1 METPDWRSYTVP
13 SQSDGRKRSA
23 GKRPRRESGR
33 MMKYHI
39 WTIGCQMNSADSQ
52 RLGSE
57 LEKLGYRWSEQ
68 PDEADVIVL
77 NTCVVRQQVE
87 DKVFGRLGALR
98 PVKTARPDTVV
109 ALMGCLVGH
118 KPGAALMR
126 RFPMVDVFLPPSES
140 GPLLEHLRARALEAA
155 AEDMEARQLA
165 ARWELQDAMAPG
177 GSYRPPSALIG
188 RAEPPA
194 VGASVGRL
202 DLPAREQGRLVGAQ
216 VPIVYG
222 CNWVCTFCTIPSR
235 RGPER
240 SRPAEEILNQ
250 VRSLVDQGVREV
262 TLLGQIVDR
271 YGHDWGRPDAL
282 VDLLTQLD
290 GVDGLE
296 RIRFLTSHPNFMT
309 DALLDAVARLPKVME
324 HIEVPVQAGDDE
336 VLRRMKRGYGAE
348 DYRRLVAR
356 IRERVPGV
364 AIHTDIIVGFPGESE
379 TQFQRTVDLL
389 AELRL
394 DKVHLAKFSARPGTV
409 AAKTMVDDVPEAEKE
424 RRRRVVDAQQ
434 QEICAA
440 ITGRFLG
447 QRMEVLVEER
457 DGDRWRGRTRTNK
470 LVFFPDERDL
480 RGRVVDVEI
489 DWTGPWSMVGHLP
502 GRPTP
507 AREFLSLELQP
518 AV

>member
-1 METPDWRSYTVP
+1 MRT
-13 SQSDGRKRSA
+13 
-23 GKRPRRESGR
+23 
-33 MMKYHI
+33 YHI

-57 LEKLGYRWSEQ
+57 LEKLGYGWSEQ
-68 PDEADVIVL
+68 ADEADVIVL

-98 PVKTARPDTVV
+98 PVKQARPDTVV

-118 KPGAALMR
+118 KPGAALVR
-126 RFPMVDVFLPPSES
+126 RFPLVDVFLPPSET
-140 GPLLEHLRARALEAA
+140 GPLLDHLRARALEAA
-155 AEDMEARQLA
+155 AQDMEARQLA
-165 ARWELQDAMAPG
+165 ARWELQDVMAPG
-177 GSYRPPSALIG
+177 ASFRPPSALLG
-188 RAEPPA
+188 RTEPPPEG
-194 VGASVGRL
+194 GAVGRL
-202 DLPAREQGRLVGAQ
+202 ELPARDRGRLVSAH

-240 SRPAEEILNQ
+240 SRPAEEIVNQ

-271 YGHDWGRPDAL
+271 YGHDWGRPEAL
-282 VDLLTQLD
+282 VDLLGRLD
-290 GVDGLE
+290 AIDGLD

-309 DALLDAVARLPKVME
+309 DALLDAVAGLGKVME

-336 VLRRMKRGYGAE
+336 VLRRMKRGYSAD
-348 DYRRLVAR
+348 DYRRLIDR

-379 TQFQRTVDLL
+379 AQFQRTVDLL
-389 AELRL
+389 ADLRL

-409 AAKTMVDDVPEAEKE
+409 AAKTMIDDVPEPEKE
-424 RRRRVVDAQQ
+424 RRRKVVDAQQ
-434 QEICAA
+434 QDICAA
-440 ITGRFLG
+440 ITAGFLG
-447 QRMEVLVEER
+447 RRVEVLVEAR

-470 LVFFPDERDL
+470 LVFFPDDRDL
-480 RGRVVDVEI
+480 LGRLVDVEI
-489 DWTGPWSMVGHLP
+489 DWTGPWSMIGHLA
-502 GRPTP
+502 GRRAPA
-507 AREFLSLELQP
+507 AREVLSLELLP
-518 AV
+518 AGAAGSD